1 MDMKELRLKSPE
13 ELRRQSTELRASIR
27 DMRFKLATRQLT
39 KMKGLHE
46 AKKELARIETVLA
59 NPIKERT

>member
-13 ELRRQSTELRASIR
+13 DLRRHAMELRASIR

-46 AKKELARIETVLA
+46 AKKELARIETTLA
-59 NPIKERT
+59 NPTKEQA